1 MKQVYRIQEEGS
13 LNMHGQL
20 WIGGHY
26 YRVDTNKLEQVNLI
40 LRHSNNLEPEEI
52 EERDKRDGWDR
63 KLKQRTVV

>member
-20 WIGGHY
+20 WIGGCY
-26 YRVDTNKLEQVNLI
+26 YRVDTNKLEQVDLI
-40 LRHSNNLEPEEI
+40 LRHSNNLEPEEV
-52 EERDKRDGWDR
+52 EEKNRRDGWDR